1 MSSEPITAA
10 TIVFEPVD
18 KQQMQYTGIILTSLG
33 IGIAI
38 GFFYAAFKKNER

>member
-1 MSSEPITAA
+1 MNSEPITQA

-18 KQQMQYTGIILTSLG
+18 KQGMQTKGIILTSLG

-38 GFFYAAFKKNER
+38 GFFYAAFKKK